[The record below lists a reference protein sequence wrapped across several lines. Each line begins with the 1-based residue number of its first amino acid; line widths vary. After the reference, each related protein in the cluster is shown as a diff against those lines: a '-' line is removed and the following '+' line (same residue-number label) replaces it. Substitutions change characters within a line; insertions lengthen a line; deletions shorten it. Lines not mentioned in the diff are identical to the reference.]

1 MIDYPYIFLYIFIF
15 ALLGVAN
22 KFRYRYIFFLAC
34 IVLVLFYSLRA
45 PIIGADTRNYV
56 EYFLEKQ
63 ISYNNDARGTEPLLD
78 VYNSIVRFI
87 CKNGTFYLLINS
99 LCCLLPVFLIIQ
111 KYSENKILSLILLMI
126 SSLFIIYFVALRQ
139 MLSTSILLCGLG
151 KFSIEVQKSEG
162 GSGLI
167 IYT

>member
-1 MIDYPYIFLYIFIF
+1 MLMIDYPYIFLYIFIF
-15 ALLGVAN
+15 ALWGVAN

-87 CKNGTFYLLINS
+87 CKM
-99 LCCLLPVFLIIQ
+99 V
-111 KYSENKILSLILLMI
+111 
-126 SSLFIIYFVALRQ
+126 LFIY
-139 MLSTSILLCGLG
+139 
-151 KFSIEVQKSEG
+151 
-162 GSGLI
+162 
-167 IYT
+167 